1 MKNHP
6 VTETEYF
13 KIIKGVVDN
22 LKTSGMLEAGSG
34 YCLSMSDIILKL
46 LHKQGIK
53 SKLVECNLMVTL
65 KNPPGM
71 FLMGYPGFNQ
81 NNYNSEKMMQTHI
94 VCITETEVPILIDT
108 SISHID
114 KSIPYICAPILR
126 NFEHTNLTEYDFE
139 TSTWTY
145 TEREDVDIELPK
157 LHQKSIIDRIKK
169 DGEIQKQISTIQKI
183 VIIALSISSMNFMR
197 GAFDFYQTYVNQNN
211 DWGPTKTNI
220 LRENEKVRN

>member
-6 VTETEYF
+6 VVETEYF
-13 KIIKGVVDN
+13 KTIKSVVDN
-22 LKTSGMLEAGSG
+22 LNSSGMMEAGSG

-46 LHKQGIK
+46 LHKEGIK
-53 SKLVECNLMVTL
+53 SRLVECNLMVTL

-81 NNYNSEKMMQTHI
+81 NNYTSEKMMQTHI
-94 VCITETEVPILIDT
+94 VCITETEIPILIDT

-114 KSIPYICAPILR
+114 KSIPYICAPILK
-126 NFEHTNLTEYDFE
+126 NYEHASLSEYDFE

-145 TEREDVDIELPK
+145 TQKLDTDIELPK

-169 DGEIQKQISTIQKI
+169 DTEIQNQINFIR
-183 VIIALSISSMNFMR
+183 NFMFVLLTVSGLNLIR
-197 GAFDFYQTYVNQNN
+197 GTYDFYQTFINPNSG
-211 DWGPTKTNI
+211 WGPSYKTERLI
-220 LRENEKVRN
+220 K

>member
-13 KIIKGVVDN
+13 KTIKGIVDN

-53 SKLVECNLMVTL
+53 SRLVECNLMVTL

-81 NNYNSEKMMQTHI
+81 NNYSSEKMMQTHI
-94 VCITETEVPILIDT
+94 VCITETEVPILIDL

-114 KSIPYICAPILR
+114 KSIAYICAPIIR
-126 NFEHTNLTEYDFE
+126 NFDHTNLAEYDFE

-145 TEREDVDIELPK
+145 TEKEDVDIELPK
-157 LHQKSIIDRIKK
+157 LHQKSILDRIKK
-169 DGEIQKQISTIQKI
+169 DTDIQRQINFIR
-183 VIIALSISSMNFMR
+183 NFMFVLLVVSGLNLAR
-197 GAFDFYQTYVNQNN
+197 GTYDFYQTFVNPNSG
-211 DWGPTKTNI
+211 WGPHKVHTTKGS
-220 LRENEKVRN
+220 K